1 MSARNVLVRSLRIVS
16 TPTTTNTIA
25 TRSFVS
31 SSVEYRTATETIKDA
46 AKTVDRTISQ
56 AAIKGLE
63 GVEKVNEVAKDASE
77 KVGIKLESS
86 PDPLDVGPVSEKAGV
101 KAEKA
106 EVKAEKVKEGAKA
119 GVRDAADK
127 VKDAAT

>member
-1 MSARNVLVRSLRIVS
+1 MSARSVLIRSLRVVS
-16 TPTTTNTIA
+16 TPATNTIA

-31 SSVEYRTATETIKDA
+31 SAVEYKAATETIKDA
-46 AKTVDRTISQ
+46 AKTVDRTVSQ

-63 GVEKVNEVAKDASE
+63 GVEKANEVAKEAAE
-77 KVGIKLESS
+77 KVGIKVESS
-86 PDPLDVGPVSEKAGV
+86 PDPLDVGAIGEKAEV

-106 EVKAEKVKEGAKA
+106 EVKAEKAKEGAKA

-127 VKDAAT
+127 VKDAAS